1 MSFIDSAN
9 SVKNSLRNLTNSL
22 EDFVA
27 SLDNIDMGEEEFDK
41 LASVRKSLDYE
52 VRRLSEI
59 KEELEEKFQAIL
71 QKSEDQNAGTRRRRR
86 RTVKRGRTVK
96 RRN

>member
-86 RTVKRGRTVK
+86 RTVKR
-96 RRN
+96 RN